1 MTKEFEPSK
10 SKNLFLLMDRF
21 SSDGFEE
28 VVSVTASILH
38 SVLKNNAGAGLA
50 SIGKERSI
58 FPIQEGEQHFK
69 HMLHHLAVCDC
80 NAADRV
86 SRYAREELGK
96 PSVRQADKVIV
107 TGRITED
114 LMRMPEAGI
123 SPVTIILAKEKD
135 TDLSQGEYM
144 MIERLLKHQIRVQIM
159 RGGRVAS
166 RVV

>member
-1 MTKEFEPSK
+1 MP
-10 SKNLFLLMDRF
+10 
-21 SSDGFEE
+21 
-28 VVSVTASILH
+28 
-38 SVLKNNAGAGLA
+38 
-50 SIGKERSI
+50 
-58 FPIQEGEQHFK
+58 
-69 HMLHHLAVCDC
+69 HHLAVCDC

-107 TGRITED
+107 TGQITED

-123 SPVTIILAKEKD
+123 GPVTIILAKEKD
-135 TDLSQGEYM
+135 ADLSQGEYM

-159 RGGRVAS
+159 RGGRAS